1 MSERREGEQRSA
13 LQVLKERRGP
23 LPKELL
29 DRVRAQNAAK
39 TAIRKALAGGPLT
52 PPEVAE
58 AAGISPRDAIWLLTA
73 MRKYGQVVEDGQ
85 DGDYP
90 RFGLAPVE
98 SPR

>member
-1 MSERREGEQRSA
+1 MAPRVTA
-13 LQVLKERRGP
+13 LQILKDRRGP

-39 TAIRKALAGGPLT
+39 SAIRKALAGGPLT
-52 PPEVAE
+52 PPQVAQ
-58 AAGISPRDAIWLLTA
+58 AAGISPREAIWLLTA

-85 DGDYP
+85 EGDYP
-90 RFGLAPVE
+90 RFGLAPQQ

>member
-1 MSERREGEQRSA
+1 MTEHADRAR
-13 LQVLKERRGP
+13 LQLLKERRGP

-39 TAIRKALAGGPLT
+39 SAIRKALANGPLT
-52 PPEVAE
+52 PPEVAA
-58 AAGISPRDAIWLLTA
+58 AAGITPREAIWLLTA
-73 MRKYGQVVEDGQ
+73 MRKYGAVVEQGQ

-90 RFGLAPVE
+90 RFALAAAG

>member
-1 MSERREGEQRSA
+1 MSERPGAHRSA
-13 LQVLKERRGP
+13 LQQLKDRRGP

-29 DRVRAQNAAK
+29 ERVRTQNAAK
-39 TAIRKALAGGPLT
+39 SAIRRALANGPLT

-58 AAGISPRDAIWLLTA
+58 AAGISPSDAIWLLTA
-73 MRKYGQVVEDGQ
+73 MRKYGQVVEEGQ
-85 DGDYP
+85 AGDYP

>member
-1 MSERREGEQRSA
+1 MTGQADRTA

-39 TAIRKALAGGPLT
+39 SAIRKALAVGPLT
-52 PPEVAE
+52 PPEVAA
-58 AAGISPRDAIWLLTA
+58 AAGIAPREAIWLLTA
-73 MRKYGQVVEDGQ
+73 MRKYGQVVEEGQ

-90 RFGLAPVE
+90 RFALAPNE
-98 SPR
+98 TPR